1 MLLCKGN
8 WYQYLRLFAFST
20 YHLSI
25 CINFLKTLQSWLC
38 HYGSERVLSFILDFN
53 VSALEWVW
61 KRSRIKHMRGMMY
74 SCELQTRQDAM
85 RRVADDGLSP
95 RDSNIL
101 HKFLNLKLNCFR
113 YIRITFGYSALPLS
127 SSHRK
132 TFGIHFPNKSESLS
146 CFFRVN
152 HLWVA
157 RF

>member
-1 MLLCKGN
+1 MLCKWN
-8 WYQYLRLFAFST
+8 WYQYLRFFSFST

-25 CINFLKTLQSWLC
+25 CINFLKTLQSWLS
-38 HYGSERVLSFILDFN
+38 HYASERLLSFILDFN

-61 KRSRIKHMRGMMY
+61 KRSRMKHIRGML
-74 SCELQTRQDAM
+74 SSRELKTRQDEM
-85 RRVADDGLSP
+85 SRDADDGLSP

-101 HKFLNLKLNCFR
+101 HKFLNLKINCFR

-127 SSHRK
+127 SSYK
-132 TFGIHFPNKSESLS
+132 TTYGIHFPNKSKSLC

-157 RF
+157 WI